1 MIEIIETSEATD
13 NLFVWHV
20 KIVQLSPLAPI
31 VMFMSI
37 LIEWLKTKEKHW
49 NSNNF
54 YQWHQTEPNCK

>member
-1 MIEIIETSEATD
+1 MSEATD

-37 LIEWLKTKEKHW
+37 SIEWHEHQRETLW
-49 NSNNF
+49 NSKNY
-54 YQWHQTEPNCK
+54 YQWHQTEPK